1 MELLGYWKIIRK
13 RLWLIILLLLIG
25 GVGVAYYNMQQIPRY
40 RTSTTL
46 FLGPGSNSSSS
57 PYDAMLL
64 YQRTRIIESL
74 SNTYSELMQTRSFAS
89 MVIEES
95 SLPLSEGQ
103 VINSLSTRYV
113 PDTQF
118 FRITATHANPQVAQ
132 RLANTAAQVLINE
145 NISRQQ
151 AVQQQVEE
159 QQIVD
164 PEIQALSD
172 LRSSLQ
178 QEMKLYDERIRGI
191 QAQINDLELRGP
203 SEWNNQRLAGLRQE
217 LASLQSAR
225 STLLTSLTQAQAAL
239 VATKP
244 ANAASS
250 MDTAVVIDEAP
261 LPTTPLPRDVAE
273 RTLMVL
279 FLSLVAGVGLAV
291 LLEYI
296 DYTVKTPEELDA
308 VYGVPAL
315 GVVGVAAKRS
325 NKNTINPELVTL
337 NDAFSPI
344 AEAFRSLRTSIGF
357 SALTTPTRS
366 LLVTS
371 AGPSEGKTFVASNLA
386 VTLALGGKRVI
397 LVDTDLRKPM
407 VHHMFGISREPGFTN
422 LLMDQQGNLG
432 NFLQKTP
439 VKNLRILTCGT
450 LPPNPADLLGSPR
463 AVEVMGQLGQYADI
477 VVYDSPPAATVTDA
491 AIVAQH
497 VDAVLQVVLAGGTR
511 IDLVQRCKTVLEQVG
526 AHMLGPVLN
535 RVGGSDLGYYAYY
548 YSYGYYGHSN
558 GNGNGNGHTGNGH
571 RRSRRSGLGRLLP
584 GRKKSAYRKD
594 VPAEP
599 VEPVDRAE

>member
-1 MELLGYWKIIRK
+1 
-13 RLWLIILLLLIG
+13 
-25 GVGVAYYNMQQIPRY
+25 
-40 RTSTTL
+40 
-46 FLGPGSNSSSS
+46 
-57 PYDAMLL
+57 
-64 YQRTRIIESL
+64 
-74 SNTYSELMQTRSFAS
+74 
-89 MVIEES
+89 
-95 SLPLSEGQ
+95 
-103 VINSLSTRYV
+103 
-113 PDTQF
+113 
-118 FRITATHANPQVAQ
+118 
-132 RLANTAAQVLINE
+132 
-145 NISRQQ
+145 
-151 AVQQQVEE
+151 
-159 QQIVD
+159 
-164 PEIQALSD
+164 
-172 LRSSLQ
+172 
-178 QEMKLYDERIRGI
+178 
-191 QAQINDLELRGP
+191 
-203 SEWNNQRLAGLRQE
+203 LRQE
-217 LASLQSAR
+217 LLSLQSAR
-225 STLLTSLTQAQAAL
+225 ANILTSLTQAQASI
-239 VATKP
+239 VDSRPETAT
-244 ANAASS
+244 ANLN
-250 MDTAVVIDEAP
+250 TAVVVDAAP
-261 LPTTPLPRDVAE
+261 LPAMPLPRDIVQ

-279 FLSLVAGVGLAV
+279 VFALAAGVGLAV

-315 GVVGVAAKRS
+315 GVIGVAAKKVS
-325 NKNTINPELVTL
+325 KAPTNSGLVTL

-397 LVDTDLRKPM
+397 LVDTDLRKPT
-407 VHHMFGISREPGFTN
+407 VHQMFGTPREPGFTN

-439 VKNLRILTCGT
+439 IKNLRILTCGT

-477 VVYDSPPAATVTDA
+477 VIYDSPPAATVTDA

-558 GNGNGNGHTGNGH
+558 GNGNGHTGNGH

-584 GRKKSAYRKD
+584 GRKKSAYRED

-599 VEPVDRAE
+599 VEPVDKSE